1 MAKAIYALKIFMF
14 RHQLDLTTREE
25 GGLRRLCL
33 FIFLAYVKQW
43 NEAMVSNRAPLNDL
57 EFLRLLEAYPD
68 KEVSHT
74 ASTALNRHLWYLSED
89 LVGLDFFDDHIPK
102 VTKLKMVQQLQ
113 SPATKKGPK
122 RLDSKNFNPQQPI
135 ELFVTR
141 RTKEV
146 FFRAILPESESPA
159 FLKKDP
165 EDWINDQDWITS

>member
-1 MAKAIYALKIFMF
+1 MTKAIYAVKIFMF
-14 RHQLDLTTREE
+14 RHQLDLPAREG

-33 FIFLAYVKQW
+33 FISLAYVKQW

-74 ASTALNRHLWYLSED
+74 ASTALKRHLWYLSED
-89 LVGLDFFDDHIPK
+89 LVGLGFLDDRIPK
-102 VTKLKMVQQLQ
+102 DTKLKMVQRLQ

-122 RLDSKNFNPQQPI
+122 RFDPRNFNPQQPI

-141 RTKEV
+141 RRTK
-146 FFRAILPESESPA
+146 RSLLPRNTSRIGVSHLPQERSSG
-159 FLKKDP
+159 L
-165 EDWINDQDWITS
+165 DQ